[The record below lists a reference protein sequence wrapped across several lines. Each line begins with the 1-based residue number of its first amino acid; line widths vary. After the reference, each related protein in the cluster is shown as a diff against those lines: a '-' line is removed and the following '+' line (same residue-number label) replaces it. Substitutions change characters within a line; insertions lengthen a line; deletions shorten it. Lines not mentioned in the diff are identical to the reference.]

1 MLAIFVTVNSSDTK
15 STLVFDEIDSGVG
28 GRTGTIIGKNLKD
41 LSNQRQVIC
50 VTHLPQLASFAK
62 NHWSIT
68 KKESNHKVVVA
79 AHLLKGDEIIKE
91 LGLMIASGDK
101 TSDTAAQA
109 MIDQAKS

>member
-1 MLAIFVTVNSSDTK
+1 MV
-15 STLVFDEIDSGVG
+15 
-28 GRTGTIIGKNLKD
+28 KD

-68 KKESNHKVVVA
+68 KKESNRKDLVSA
-79 AHLLKGDEIIKE
+79 RLLKGSEIVKE

-101 TSDTAAQA
+101 TADTAAQA